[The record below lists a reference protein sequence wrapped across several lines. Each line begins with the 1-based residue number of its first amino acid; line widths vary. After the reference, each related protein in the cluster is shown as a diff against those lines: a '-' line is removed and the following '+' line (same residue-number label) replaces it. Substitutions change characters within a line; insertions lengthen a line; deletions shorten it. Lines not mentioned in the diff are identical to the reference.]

1 MKNTYKN
8 PTDNILGGERLNV
21 FLLSM
26 GTRQRLSYL
35 LSPVLFNRV
44 LEVLVRP
51 VRQDKEIGRHADQR
65 EDKTIPIC
73 R

>member
-8 PTDNILGGERLNV
+8 PTANILGGERLNV

-51 VRQDKEIGRHADQR
+51 VRQDKEIGRHADQQGR
-65 EDKTIPIC
+65 
-73 R
+73 

>member
-8 PTDNILGGERLNV
+8 PTANILGGERLNV

-65 EDKTIPIC
+65 G